1 MASLVAAPQGLPAAA
16 PLVPASLVQ
25 ASTEEP
31 RAICLRHDRNQVKKR
46 CTCGKA
52 RRYRP
57 GRGYPPAEHGGDALR
72 AEAVEPLCAALRTH
86 TPNAH
91 VAEWCCRGLRHA
103 LADAPSRALVAQRHG
118 VALLVAVLRAHAR
131 APAVVRE
138 ALHALANLAG
148 DDDGDAHA
156 QVALQIAQSG
166 GSDLVVVAMADY
178 PTDLTFQAPACAVI
192 GHTYRADLAA
202 GPRHGARAALAPV
215 VRALATHV
223 ADELCQALA
232 CYAIGSLC
240 EGHIAVRE
248 AAATL
253 DALGLVDATL
263 QRFPRS
269 KSVKRWGTHAKAALT
284 GQAAV
289 PLGPAAPAGLNIGPP
304 VVAQVLPTAWTP
316 GAFPQ

>member
-1 MASLVAAPQGLPAAA
+1 MVWFRCQLNYQAEEAFDTESLV
-16 PLVPASLVQ
+16 
-25 ASTEEP
+25 
-31 RAICLRHDRNQVKKR
+31 RAGGI
-46 CTCGKA
+46 
-52 RRYRP
+52 P
-57 GRGYPPAEHGGDALR
+57 G
-72 AEAVEPLCAALRTH
+72 V
-86 TPNAH
+86 
-91 VAEWCCRGLRHA
+91 
-103 LADAPSRALVAQRHG
+103 LA
-118 VALLVAVLRAHAR
+118 
-131 APAVVRE
+131 
-138 ALHALANLAG
+138 
-148 DDDGDAHA
+148 
-156 QVALQIAQSG
+156 
-166 GSDLVVVAMADY
+166 
-178 PTDLTFQAPACAVI
+178 
-192 GHTYRADLAA
+192 
-202 GPRHGARAALAPV
+202 
-215 VRALATHV
+215 ALATHV
-223 ADELCQALA
+223 ADERCQALA